1 LNWWRAHNGISS
13 DSKLAAIANRA
24 KAKRAEVLA
33 VWVSL
38 LDFASQNDKRGSVSD
53 LLSEDIGAQLEL
65 DEDLVQRIIEA
76 MRKRGMI
83 LRDGM
88 LAAWEK
94 RNPGKTDDTNAERQR
109 RYRERHPPQ
118 RDVTPSSNG
127 VTALRNP
134 EEKRREE
141 NTAIEVLTT
150 AVESSTRADLARACP
165 ETIPEWRLL
174 AVAVRRSFP
183 QTDDVFVMRLAQACC
198 SMAAATGKDCTD
210 QLAADAVDFCSGAGN
225 GLQTSAGLFMRTVPQ
240 TVKSW
245 LTNGRGVPIPKK
257 KSTSEIIHEAI
268 WKSPKTS

>member
-1 LNWWRAHNGISS
+1 
-13 DSKLAAIANRA
+13 
-24 KAKRAEVLA
+24 
-33 VWVSL
+33 
-38 LDFASQNDKRGSVSD
+38 
-53 LLSEDIGAQLEL
+53 
-65 DEDLVQRIIEA
+65 

-88 LAAWEK
+88 LAAWES

-118 RDVTPSSNG
+118 RDVTQSRND

-141 NTAIEVLTT
+141 NTIEVLTT
-150 AVESSTRADLARACP
+150 VVESPTRAESARACP

-210 QLAADAVDFCSGAGN
+210 QLAADAVDHCRGAAN
-225 GLQTSAGLFMRTVPQ
+225 GSQTSAGLFMHTVPQ
-240 TVKSW
+240 TVKTW
-245 LTNGRGVPIPKK
+245 LTNGKGPQPARKR
-257 KSTSEIIHEAI
+257 TLSEIVREA
-268 WKSPKTS
+268 